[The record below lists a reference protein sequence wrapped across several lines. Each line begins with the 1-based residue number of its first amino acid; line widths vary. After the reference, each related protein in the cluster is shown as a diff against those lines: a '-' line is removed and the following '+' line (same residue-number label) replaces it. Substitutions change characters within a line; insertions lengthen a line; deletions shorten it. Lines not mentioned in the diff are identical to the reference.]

1 MGFGAP
7 MTPRTRQHSRQ
18 PHPWRAYQGQQGST
32 CAPPPPPPPKD
43 AYQAPLV
50 VGFLKCPRAL

>member
-7 MTPRTRQHSRQ
+7 MTPRTRQHSCQ

-32 CAPPPPPPPKD
+32 CAPPQKD
-43 AYQAPLV
+43 ADQPLSWSLSV
-50 VGFLKCPRAL
+50 PERCSP